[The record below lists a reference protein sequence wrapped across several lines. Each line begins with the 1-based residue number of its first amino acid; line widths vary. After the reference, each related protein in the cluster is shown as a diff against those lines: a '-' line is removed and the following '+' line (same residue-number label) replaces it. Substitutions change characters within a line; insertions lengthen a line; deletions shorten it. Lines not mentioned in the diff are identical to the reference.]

1 MGACERACA
10 GGSPSLTVS
19 LRRDSSFTA
28 ASSAESLV
36 SPCAVCFT
44 DVMTRLPRAPHHTPS
59 FEARGEGYKEEE
71 RRLNECS
78 LLAIEWQV
86 FI

>member
-59 FEARGEGYKEEE
+59 FEARGEGYKEGE